1 MRTINLAFALV
12 ITMTILAASPASSG
26 ADNRRLTSTHDAD
39 GVSEAQNPI
48 KLEGQIRS
56 VEGSGEA
63 VTIRLHRDRYPIV
76 ASSITRVRWNDGR
89 RAHAGELR
97 IGDSIRV
104 EGDLDRDTIYA
115 SRVTILMRVEH
126 RGGN

>member
-1 MRTINLAFALV
+1 MRTANLALALV
-12 ITMTILAASPASSG
+12 ATMTLLAASPASSQ
-26 ADNRRLTSTHDAD
+26 ADNRRLTSTHGAD
-39 GVSEAQNPI
+39 RGGDPQNPI

-56 VEGSGEA
+56 VEGSGDA

-76 ASSITRVRWNDGR
+76 ASSVTRVRWNDGR
-89 RAHAGELR
+89 RAQAGELR
-97 IGDSIRV
+97 KGDSIRV

-126 RGGN
+126 HGGN